1 MKIEKLTEDKIRVI
15 LNFSDL
21 EKNHIDAKSVFSRTL
36 EYHDFFM
43 NLLEQAKT
51 EVGFST
57 DGCKILIEALST
69 SDEYLVFTITKY
81 LEPSSK
87 GALPLKRPCVKR
99 KSLNNSSKK
108 TIYKFDNFDY
118 FCDFCEYLKNNLN
131 MEIDK
136 ISKASSL
143 YFYKNTYYLIFNNT
157 KISQK
162 LSKLLYITVSEF
174 LSPYSFSNAFENKLL
189 EYGKLIIKSNAIN
202 TGIKYFL

>member
-1 MKIEKLTEDKIRVI
+1 
-15 LNFSDL
+15 
-21 EKNHIDAKSVFSRTL
+21 
-36 EYHDFFM
+36 M

-57 DGCKILIEALST
+57 DGCRILIEALST

>member
-57 DGCKILIEALST
+57 DGCRILIEALST

-174 LSPYSFSNAFENKLL
+174 LSPYSFSNTFENKLF

>member
-57 DGCKILIEALST
+57 DGCRILIEALST

-81 LEPSSK
+81 SEPSSK

>member
-57 DGCKILIEALST
+57 DGCRILIEALST

-131 MEIDK
+131 MKIDK

-174 LSPYSFSNAFENKLL
+174 LSPYSFSNVFENKLF

>member
-57 DGCKILIEALST
+57 DGCRILIEALST

-131 MEIDK
+131 IEIDK

-174 LSPYSFSNAFENKLL
+174 LSPYSFSNVFENKLF

>member
-1 MKIEKLTEDKIRVI
+1 MKIEKLTDDKIRVI

-21 EKNHIDAKSVFSRTL
+21 EKNHIDAQSVFSKTL

-43 NLLEQAKT
+43 NLLEKAKT

-57 DGCKILIEALST
+57 DGCRILIEAFST
-69 SDEYLVFTITKY
+69 SDEYLVFTITRY

-87 GALPLKRPCVKR
+87 GSLSLKKPCVKR
-99 KSLNNSSKK
+99 KSLNYSSQKSV
-108 TIYKFDNFDY
+108 YKLDSFDS

-131 MEIDK
+131 IEIDK

-143 YFYKNTYYLIFNNT
+143 YFYNNTYYLIFNNT
-157 KISQK
+157 KFSQK
-162 LSKLLYITVSEF
+162 LSKRLYVTASEF
-174 LSPYSFSNAFENKLL
+174 LSPHSFSNCFESKLF

>member
-57 DGCKILIEALST
+57 DGCRILIEALST

-143 YFYKNTYYLIFNNT
+143 YFYKFFTNSTAFW
-157 KISQK
+157 ISLSSGCPFAIPPTSLNGPNVSYPLHPNLPSTLACF
-162 LSKLLYITVSEF
+162 LSKICSMDL
-174 LSPYSFSNAFENKLL
+174 
-189 EYGKLIIKSNAIN
+189 
-202 TGIKYFL
+202 

>member
-99 KSLNNSSKK
+99 KSLNNSIKK
-108 TIYKFDNFDY
+108 TIYKFYNFDY

>member
-57 DGCKILIEALST
+57 DGCRILIEALST

-118 FCDFCEYLKNNLN
+118 FCNFCEYLKNNLN

-174 LSPYSFSNAFENKLL
+174 LSPYSFSNVFENKLF

>member
-57 DGCKILIEALST
+57 DGCRILIEALST

-174 LSPYSFSNAFENKLL
+174 LSPYSFSNVFENKLF

>member
-57 DGCKILIEALST
+57 DGCRILIEALST

>member
-57 DGCKILIEALST
+57 DGCRILIEALST

-131 MEIDK
+131 TEIDK

-162 LSKLLYITVSEF
+162 LAKLLYITVSEF
-174 LSPYSFSNAFENKLL
+174 LSPYSFSNVFENKLF

>member
-21 EKNHIDAKSVFSRTL
+21 EKNHIDAKSVFSKTL

-57 DGCKILIEALST
+57 DGCRILIEALST

-131 MEIDK
+131 TEIDK

>member
-57 DGCKILIEALST
+57 DGCRILIEALST

-118 FCDFCEYLKNNLN
+118 FCNFCEYLKNNLN

>member
-57 DGCKILIEALST
+57 DGCRILIEALST

-162 LSKLLYITVSEF
+162 LSKLLYITFSEF
-174 LSPYSFSNAFENKLL
+174 LSPYSFSNVFENKLF